1 MQIIVKK
8 NNTLL
13 LDEFEFKCSIG
24 LNGTTK
30 NKYEGDKKTPKGNF
44 SLGNLYFRK
53 DRIKKIK
60 TNLKKIPINKNM
72 GWCDD
77 TVANI
82 TINLLKFQ
90 IS

>member
-1 MQIIVKK
+1 MQLIVKK

-13 LDEFEFKCSIG
+13 FDEFEFKCSIG

-53 DRIKKIK
+53 DK
-60 TNLKKIPINKNM
+60 
-72 GWCDD
+72 
-77 TVANI
+77 
-82 TINLLKFQ
+82 
-90 IS
+90 